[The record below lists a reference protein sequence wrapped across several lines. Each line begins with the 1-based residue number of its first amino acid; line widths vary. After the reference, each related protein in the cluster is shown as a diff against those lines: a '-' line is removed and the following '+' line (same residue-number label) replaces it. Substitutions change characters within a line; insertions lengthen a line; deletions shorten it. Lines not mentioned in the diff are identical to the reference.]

1 MRYLLITYFRKPSGQ
16 IDEQVGFTKRLRT
29 AAVQT
34 CNVIID
40 YKSKKVEKC
49 VIEGKAVERTFDQ
62 LNEYYREV
70 YPSLIDQ
77 IEKVQATEIF
87 LKAKSE

>member
-29 AAVQT
+29 DDIQT

-49 VIEGKAVERTFDQ
+49 VIEGKSVERTFDQ

-77 IEKVQATEIF
+77 IEKVQATEIS
-87 LKAKSE
+87 LKAK

>member
-16 IDEQVGFTKRLRT
+16 IDEQVGFTKRLKT
-29 AAVQT
+29 NDIQT
-34 CNVIID
+34 CNVIMD

-49 VIEGKAVERTFDQ
+49 VIEGKSIERTFDQ

-70 YPSLIDQ
+70 YPSLIEQ
-77 IEKVQATEIF
+77 IEKVQATET
-87 LKAKSE
+87 KAK

>member
-16 IDEQVGFTKRLRT
+16 IDEQVGFTKRLKT
-29 AAVQT
+29 NDIQT
-34 CNVIID
+34 CNVIMD

-49 VIEGKAVERTFDQ
+49 VIEGKSIERTFDQ

-77 IEKVQATEIF
+77 IEKVQATET
-87 LKAKSE
+87 KAK

>member
-29 AAVQT
+29 DDIQT

-49 VIEGKAVERTFDQ
+49 VIEGKSVERTFDQ

-87 LKAKSE
+87 SKAK